1 MVDDRT
7 SHGAVALLTSPSR
20 SRLVLS
26 GEIDLTSKRDFQA
39 AADEALALDAPIDV
53 DVRNVR
59 FMDSSGVAALAGK
72 VRRSP
77 YRLRIIQP
85 PQLMRFLLDVTDL
98 VGLVEVLDE
107 DPGLPAPAAAPGAK

>member
-1 MVDDRT
+1 MVAAST
-7 SHGAVALLTSPSR
+7 PNGAVALLTSPHR

-26 GEIDLTSKRDFQA
+26 GEIDLTSKPELQA

-59 FMDSSGVAALAGK
+59 FMDSSGVAALAGM
-72 VRRSP
+72 VRRSR

-85 PQLMRFLLDVTDL
+85 PELMRFLLDVTDL

-107 DPGLPAPAAAPGAK
+107 DPGLPSVELSGAE